1 MPLADYSHWNEE
13 APMIWWEEEGKHQD
27 SSEPEYTE
35 DDYDNP
41 DFPFRD
47 STWDEDDTEKCTC
60 TYGMPKHSLSRRGH
74 NSCRDKRERWFT
86 NHPASGFPKKHGRPR
101 GRR

>member
-60 TYGMPKHSLSRRGH
+60 TYGSYVKYAGG
-74 NSCRDKRERWFT
+74 T
-86 NHPASGFPKKHGRPR
+86 GFDIAKYDPDCPEHG
-101 GRR
+101 G